1 MTDHDLLLQIVHKLD
16 HMATKE
22 DIVNFATKDDLRA
35 SIDEVKAEFN
45 DKLANFATKDDLA
58 NFATKRLFYAKRILM
73 RSRSRCLFSRLPS
86 WSTTTRFFLSKNYLI
101 WRPVWRSWKHR
112 PVNPSCI
119 QPTANTAGEGRNRQA
134 RHKKEAGYFYHSL
147 CNISFLTMSMLFLEI
162 SICLRDVFPCGT
174 RQP

>member
-58 NFATKRLFYAKRILM
+58 NFATKDDL
-73 RSRSRCLFSRLPS
+73 
-86 WSTTTRFFLSKNYLI
+86 
-101 WRPVWRSWKHR
+101 
-112 PVNPSCI
+112 
-119 QPTANTAGEGRNRQA
+119 
-134 RHKKEAGYFYHSL
+134 KEAIEDAKSELYDEIVL
-147 CNISFLTMSMLFLEI
+147 CEKDIDEIKEQMSFFKAAKLEYDNQILFIKKLSNLE
-162 SICLRDVFPCGT
+162 T
-174 RQP
+174 RVEKLEAQTG

>member
-45 DKLANFATKDDLA
+45 DKLSNFATKDDLKEA
-58 NFATKRLFYAKRILM
+58 IEDAKSELYDEIVLCEKDIDEIKEQM
-73 RSRSRCLFSRLPS
+73 SLARLPS

-101 WRPVWRSWKHR
+101 WRPVWKSWKHR
-112 PVNPSCI
+112 PVNPSC
-119 QPTANTAGEGRNRQA
+119 
-134 RHKKEAGYFYHSL
+134 
-147 CNISFLTMSMLFLEI
+147 M
-162 SICLRDVFPCGT
+162 
-174 RQP
+174 

>member
-58 NFATKRLFYAKRILM
+58 NFATKDDL
-73 RSRSRCLFSRLPS
+73 
-86 WSTTTRFFLSKNYLI
+86 
-101 WRPVWRSWKHR
+101 
-112 PVNPSCI
+112 
-119 QPTANTAGEGRNRQA
+119 
-134 RHKKEAGYFYHSL
+134 KEAIEDAKSELYDEIVLCEKDIDEIKEQMSFFKAATSAIPQYRYMQRTACPEMSVSSL
-147 CNISFLTMSMLFLEI
+147 TGITSW
-162 SICLRDVFPCGT
+162 
-174 RQP
+174 

>member
-45 DKLANFATKDDLA
+45 DKLSNFATKDDLKEA
-58 NFATKRLFYAKRILM
+58 IEDAKSELYDEIVLCEKDMM

-112 PVNPSCI
+112 PVNPSC
-119 QPTANTAGEGRNRQA
+119 
-134 RHKKEAGYFYHSL
+134 
-147 CNISFLTMSMLFLEI
+147 M
-162 SICLRDVFPCGT
+162 
-174 RQP
+174 

>member
-58 NFATKRLFYAKRILM
+58 NFATKDDL
-73 RSRSRCLFSRLPS
+73 
-86 WSTTTRFFLSKNYLI
+86 
-101 WRPVWRSWKHR
+101 
-112 PVNPSCI
+112 
-119 QPTANTAGEGRNRQA
+119 
-134 RHKKEAGYFYHSL
+134 KEAIEDAKSELYDEIVL
-147 CNISFLTMSMLFLEI
+147 CEKDIDEIKEQMSFFKAAKLEYDKQILFIKKLSNLE
-162 SICLRDVFPCGT
+162 T
-174 RQP
+174 RVEKLEAQTG